1 MAFFGDQ
8 LWLKKFF
15 TQDAKVDNQVRF
27 LEPIIFIQTKQKTTL
42 PTNNQNMS
50 ITTLGNFVRELN
62 DVSLH
67 RLLTELDI
75 NPKPYSVYLK
85 RTKEDWKEF
94 YGINGVDI
102 FNHLHPQEGNLIK
115 PQDLFANIILH

>member
-1 MAFFGDQ
+1 
-8 LWLKKFF
+8 
-15 TQDAKVDNQVRF
+15 
-27 LEPIIFIQTKQKTTL
+27 
-42 PTNNQNMS
+42 MS

-85 RTKEDWKEF
+85 RTEQQWERR
-94 YGINGVDI
+94 YGDAGVDI
-102 FNHLHPQEGNLIK
+102 YNHLHPQQGNLIK
-115 PQDLFANIILH
+115 PQGLFANIILH